1 MTTLNNT
8 SPGGPDPHLLKSG
21 MVLNGRYVIDRYLDQ
36 GGFGITY
43 KGHDRTLDIDVAIK
57 EYYPLGLVT
66 RDTGSASIYTVG
78 GSDSEAEFT
87 AGRQQ
92 FIREARTLARFDGDP
107 GIVGVKDDPDNSA
120 RLMKILP
127 EDYTATASFALT
139 RPERYSHDGSRRPVC
154 GFSKASPLS
163 FSLATAVSSF
173 TPRSSAMRGTLIVPV
188 SE

>member
-1 MTTLNNT
+1 MTTFTNT
-8 SPGGPDPHLLKSG
+8 APGGPDSHLLKNG
-21 MVLNGRYVIDRYLDQ
+21 TVLHGRYAIDRYLDQ

-66 RDTGSASIYTVG
+66 RGTGSASVYTVG

-107 GIVGVKDDPDNSA
+107 GIVGVKDCFEENNTVYIIMEYLRGSNLKDFLEFNG
-120 RLMKILP
+120 RLTMAQALNFIRRRTRRLSRMCRSVSI
-127 EDYTATASFALT
+127 TSMWAS
-139 RPERYSHDGSRRPVC
+139 
-154 GFSKASPLS
+154 
-163 FSLATAVSSF
+163 
-173 TPRSSAMRGTLIVPV
+173 
-188 SE
+188 

>member
-1 MTTLNNT
+1 MTTFTNT
-8 SPGGPDPHLLKSG
+8 APGGPDSHLLKSG
-21 MVLNGRYVIDRYLDQ
+21 TALHGRYIIDRYLDQ

-66 RDTGSASIYTVG
+66 RGTGSASVYTVG

-107 GIVGVKDDPDNSA
+107 GIVGVKDD
-120 RLMKILP
+120 
-127 EDYTATASFALT
+127 
-139 RPERYSHDGSRRPVC
+139 V
-154 GFSKASPLS
+154 ASPYGRRLGSIIREKFAFMSGGTAGFFMDTSIPKAIPSTMLISIETRLILS
-163 FSLATAVSSF
+163 ATPS
-173 TPRSSAMRGTLIVPV
+173 P
-188 SE
+188 